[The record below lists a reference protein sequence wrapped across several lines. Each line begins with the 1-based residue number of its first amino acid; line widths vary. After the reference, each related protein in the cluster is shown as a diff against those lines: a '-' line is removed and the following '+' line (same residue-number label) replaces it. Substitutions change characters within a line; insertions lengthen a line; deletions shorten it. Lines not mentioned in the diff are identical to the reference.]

1 MLRFFGIPFVVAP
14 MEAEAQCAELA
25 SRSLV
30 DGIITDDS
38 DVFLFGGTR
47 VYKNMFNQNKYV
59 ECYLLSD
66 MDRELGLNRDKL
78 VQLAHFLG
86 SDYSDGLPGVGP
98 VVGMELMNEFH
109 GEDGLVEFRKW
120 WQKVQSG
127 KDSEKD
133 TNSAFKRRFVRS
145 TMVFFFSMMFV

>member
-1 MLRFFGIPFVVAP
+1 
-14 MEAEAQCAELA
+14 MEAEAQCAELT

-66 MDRELGLNRDKL
+66 MERELGLSRDKL

-86 SDYSDGLPGVGP
+86 SDYSEGLPGVGP
-98 VVGMELMNEFH
+98 VLGMELMNEFP
-109 GEDGLVEFRKW
+109 GEDGLVEFNKW
-120 WQKVQSG
+120 WQKVQTG
-127 KDSEKD
+127 KDTDED
-133 TNSAFKRRFVRS
+133 NRSAFRRRFVR
-145 TMVFFFSMMFV
+145 